1 MSNTDSFIEEVS
13 EEVRRDKMFKLMRRY
28 GWIGIAVVILI
39 VAGAGYNE
47 WRKAQTMAAAQ
58 AFGNSVLDA
67 LSSDES
73 AKRVEALQAI
83 EVNGAAGAVLAM
95 LQAAETQSDSDPVA
109 AAELLQQIADDAEM
123 PVVYRELATLKRTI
137 IMGDRLSVDERRNL
151 LLGVAVPGSSFRLLA
166 EEQLA
171 LLDIESGDTQ
181 GAITRL
187 LAIISDSEITPGLRN
202 RATQLIV
209 ALGGTLDAV

>member
-28 GWIGIAVVILI
+28 GWIGIAVVVLI

-47 WRKAQTMAAAQ
+47 WRKAQYTATAQ

-187 LAIISDSEITPGLRN
+187 QAIISDSEITPGLRN
-202 RATQLIV
+202 RSTQLIV

>member
-1 MSNTDSFIEEVS
+1 VSNTDSFIEEVS

-28 GWIGIAVVILI
+28 GWIGIAVVVLI

-47 WRKAQTMAAAQ
+47 WRKAQTIAAAQ

-181 GAITRL
+181 GAIPRL